1 LIFRFAKNIKL
12 TLLKKISGIRGT
24 IGGEAGTS
32 LSPLDIVEMTA
43 AFASLLERQDASR
56 KKVVIGMDAR
66 ISGKMVS
73 QLSTQT
79 LLAMGFDVID
89 LGLSTTPTVEMA
101 VKAENASGGIIF
113 TASHNGKE
121 WNALK
126 LLNEKGEF
134 ISEQQ
139 GVAMLDIAEQRAYRF
154 ASVDN
159 LGSYHQND
167 KYIAYHIEKI
177 LALEFIEPELIRK
190 RKFKVVVDCINS
202 TGAVAI
208 PPLLDALDCGYV
220 LLNDDLSGNFA
231 HDPEP
236 LPKNLTAL
244 ADKVKA
250 ENADLGIAV
259 DPDVDRL
266 VLVCEDGSMFGEE
279 LTIVAASEYM
289 LGKKSSHLVSNM
301 SSSRA
306 LKDLAKKAGVNY
318 YASAVGEVNVV
329 RKMKEVKALIGG
341 EGNGG
346 VIVPEL
352 HYGRDALVGIAIILN
367 LLAEKNIKPSD
378 LKASYPSYT
387 IIKEKFEIDPELNID
402 KLLNEIK
409 NDYIANEI
417 NEEDGLRVD
426 FDKSW
431 VHMRKS
437 NTEAVIRVIAEA
449 EHKEEAENLISQFS
463 KYLKEIK

>member
-1 LIFRFAKNIKL
+1 MIFRFAKNIKL

-56 KKVVIGMDAR
+56 KKVVIGRDAR

-236 LPKNLTAL
+236 LPKNLAAL

-279 LTIVAASEYM
+279 LTIVAASEFM
-289 LGKKSSHLVSNM
+289 LGKKSGHLVSNM

-329 RKMKEVKALIGG
+329 SKMKEVKALIGG

-367 LLAEKNIKPSD
+367 LLAEKNIKLSD

-431 VHMRKS
+431 VHLRKS